1 MPNYDVEIDLSDVVA
16 PAHLLRTR
24 AVLEKM
30 RPGQTLSIITTA
42 PSSMKD
48 FTLWAKQ
55 SGNPLIV
62 SQPVGSKYHFV
73 MRKP

>member
-16 PAHLLRTR
+16 PAHLLRAR
-24 AVLEKM
+24 AVYEKM

-48 FTLWAKQ
+48 FTFWSKQ
-55 SGNPLIV
+55 CGSPLVV

-73 MRKP
+73 IKKM